1 MEDGAPRSNPN
12 RYAKRP
18 TTSGRVR
25 ICLGI
30 VLSLLACA
38 PQRDN
43 PPPNLFIVLVDTLR
57 ADRVDTSGE
66 TRSLTPVLDSL
77 ANTSTVFHNAYSTS
91 SWTSPAVA
99 SLFTSRYPSQHGVLE
114 FDSALPAAEVTLA
127 EILKQRGYQSGGF
140 SSNLLIGDSRGFQ
153 QGFQLFRTQGLRTIN
168 GMANAERTSST
179 GKRAMDWIDS
189 LPKDPGAPIFVYLH
203 VIDPHAPYAPD
214 SNAMGRV
221 FGKRPRPNVDRV
233 NAVMQTHITNEIP
246 EDTRREVRGLYDA
259 EVSSMDTGL
268 GHFFS
273 ELAARNLLQNSIVVV
288 TSDHGEELWDH
299 DMFGHHHSLYE
310 EVLRVPVLIR
320 LPGQTSRRDV
330 VEEIS
335 LVDIAP
341 TLIDLLRDAP
351 VAAFEGRSLVP
362 WMSTDSEIGSD
373 GPSVPDSRGATR
385 STGVVSELIVPPILR
400 RTSHERTVILGSKQ
414 LIRDFDG
421 TEHFIDLAESAE
433 DRPGGGISDEEKHV
447 LRDRL
452 DRFVAHVSLD
462 SQSGE
467 SDDRVILDQKSREE
481 LRTLGYIE

>member
-1 MEDGAPRSNPN
+1 MEDGAPRSSPN
-12 RYAKRP
+12 RYAKLP
-18 TTSGRVR
+18 TISRRVR
-25 ICLGI
+25 LSLGI
-30 VLSLLACA
+30 ALSFLACA

-57 ADRVDTSGE
+57 ADRVDASGE

-77 ANTSTVFHNAYSTS
+77 ADTSYVFHNAYSTS

-99 SLFTSRYPSQHGVLE
+99 SLFTSRYPSQHGVLD

-153 QGFQLFRTQGLRTIN
+153 QGFQFFRTQGLRTIN
-168 GMANAERTSST
+168 GMANAERTFST
-179 GKRAMDWIDS
+179 GKRALDWIDG
-189 LPKDPGAPIFVYLH
+189 LPKDSGAPIFVYLH

-221 FGKRPRPNVDRV
+221 FGKRPWPNVDRV
-233 NAVMQTHITNEIP
+233 NAVMKTHITNEIP
-246 EDTRREVRGLYDA
+246 EETRREVQELYDA

-273 ELAARNLLQNSIVVV
+273 ELAARNLLQNSVVIV

-299 DMFGHHHSLYE
+299 DMFGHHHSLHE

-373 GPSVPDSRGATR
+373 GTSEPD
-385 STGVVSELIVPPILR
+385 STGVVSELIVPPIFR

-421 TEHFIDLAESAE
+421 TEHFIDLAESAK
-433 DRPGGGISDEEKHV
+433 DGPGQEMSDGEKKV

-462 SQSGE
+462 LPSGE
-467 SDDRVILDQKSREE
+467 SDDRIILNQQSREE